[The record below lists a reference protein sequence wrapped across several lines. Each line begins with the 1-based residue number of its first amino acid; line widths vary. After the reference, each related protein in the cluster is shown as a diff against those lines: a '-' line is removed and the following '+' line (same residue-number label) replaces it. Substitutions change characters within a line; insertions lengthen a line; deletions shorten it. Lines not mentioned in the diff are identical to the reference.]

1 MLRWLTL
8 AVCLGLC
15 AAPASADDKPPA
27 DREYRQGPLTKDDF
41 RAKADPQSPYLA
53 RTETDYRYRYAYRY
67 SVQRGETIVTLT
79 EIELWAIL
87 KADESWNRRPDD
99 EALLDH
105 EQGHFDITQLAALEA
120 QAVIQQ
126 RIDKG
131 PKVQVK
137 AITQTEAVKRLEDQ
151 IKALVKPYVEDSL
164 AAQREYDKATAH
176 GTDAAA
182 QADARRDHQRRL
194 SAFAAPVEAPRP

>member
-1 MLRWLTL
+1 MLCWLTL

-15 AAPASADDKPPA
+15 AAPASADDKPPV

-41 RAKADPQSPYLA
+41 RAEADPQSPYLA

-79 EIELWAIL
+79 EIEVWAVL
-87 KADESWNRRPDD
+87 KADESWNRRPED

-105 EQGHFDITQLAALEA
+105 EQGHFDISQLAALEA

-131 PKVQVK
+131 PNVQAK
-137 AITQTEAVKRLEDQ
+137 AKTQSEAVKRLEDQ
-151 IKALVKPYVEDSL
+151 IKSLIKPHVEDSL
-164 AAQREYDKATAH
+164 AAQRDYDKSTAH

-182 QADARRDHQRRL
+182 QADARRDHERRL
-194 SAFAAPVEAPRP
+194 AAFAAPAKSPLP